1 MAETA
6 HSGFG
11 HVEQPTDGYLDR
23 VGVAGIGRSKCVSQ
37 IVLVR
42 DRVHDE
48 LGIHR
53 RRNVG
58 QNDVEFDHGRF
69 PCVSQLRQRLTPMSI
84 HLGLRPGIR
93 GDSLHTPGENVLV
106 DTDDV

>member
-48 LGIHR
+48 LRIHR

-58 QNDVEFDHGRF
+58 QNDRRIR
-69 PCVSQLRQRLTPMSI
+69 PRSIPMRQPVATATHPDVDP
-84 HLGLRPGIR
+84 LGLASRDPW
-93 GDSLHTPGENVLV
+93 
-106 DTDDV
+106 